1 MSYQT
6 DVKYLCRPSV
16 ILSRHLYFGIGPIL
30 LRGSPWIAQG
40 LIILVTHL
48 TMKKGT
54 FIGLSILVI
63 ASYGAAKN
71 APVLP
76 QRPKFQEMLRSTLT
90 RPNAENVGHVVET
103 GLVVYE
109 AVKRAAL
116 WLKGIKKKTVQKAEY
131 LYDVESI
138 ADSPL
143 SNDTTLANLM
153 DEIQVCKPYGSP
165 YAKCHSRC
173 LPHKYYRYCWTS
185 NQLEH
190 GTWSTCTCQ
199 LRRTVKQY
207 LAVVKDEMIE
217 AYERLQRRNQLPV
230 SPLEIVLIVFGL
242 MSLIIIICL
251 AASWNR
257 NRADFANRLAAIQSS
272 ARGASCKASR
282 RASQVSCALSRHM
295 PRPSRPSTTKDAEV
309 QANVDGNETEI
320 K

>member
-1 MSYQT
+1 
-6 DVKYLCRPSV
+6 
-16 ILSRHLYFGIGPIL
+16 
-30 LRGSPWIAQG
+30 
-40 LIILVTHL
+40 
-48 TMKKGT
+48 MKKGT

-63 ASYGAAKN
+63 ASYGATKN

-76 QRPKFQEMLRSTLT
+76 QRPKFQEMLRSSLT

-138 ADSPL
+138 TDSPL

-199 LRRTVKQY
+199 IRRTVKQY

-217 AYERLQRRNQLPV
+217 AYERLQLRNQRPV

-251 AASWNR
+251 ATSWNR
-257 NRADFANRLAAIQSS
+257 NRADFANRLAAIQSR
-272 ARGASCKASR
+272 ARGASR

-309 QANVDGNETEI
+309 QTVDGNENEI